1 MELVSDIKR
10 SIPVSWRVVTPQLMG
25 RAVSQHGRLFV
36 TALSIVLSSVSCA
49 GPTVPSD
56 ADVVPYV
63 VLADQT
69 ITGVGERARMVI
81 RDTRSLR
88 QFWNALNEYG
98 EFNPLP
104 EIDFTQQTVIVAALG
119 SRGSSGFAVAVDG
132 VYRKATKLYVVV
144 HEHRPGSN
152 CTVLTVVTAP
162 TIAITVDF
170 NAGEV
175 VFVEEHTVHECGQ

>member
-1 MELVSDIKR
+1 MRWDRVSNGQQR
-10 SIPVSWRVVTPQLMG
+10 LGRRLVTPQLMR

-36 TALSIVLSSVSCA
+36 TGLSIVLGSVSCG

-69 ITGVGERARMVI
+69 ITGVGERVRMVI
-81 RDTRSLR
+81 RDTMSLG

-98 EFNPLP
+98 EFSPLP
-104 EIDFTQQTVIVAALG
+104 EIDFSQQTVVVAAMG
-119 SRGSSGFAVAVDG
+119 SRGALGFAVAVDG
-132 VYRKATKLYVVV
+132 VYRQATKLYVVV

-152 CTVLTVVTAP
+152 CTVVAVVTAP
-162 TIAITVDF
+162 AIAIAVEF
-170 NAGEV
+170 IAGEV